1 MKKGFII
8 LLLMGY
14 FVCPSIYADS
24 FISQTQSK
32 ESWKSEKLSKKTANL
47 QIQGLSYFEA
57 LKKIAQTFDVGLA
70 VNSKLIPQGVIDI
83 SLENVSIDKAL
94 DQLLEGTG
102 TKAFVSPEGN
112 IMLRKSVEQPAPKK
126 QTQLSGQV
134 KGNQNEVIV
143 GAYIQLNSAYLITIS
158 DENGR
163 FRFNNIPVGDYTMKV
178 SFMGYKTFNNQ
189 ISVGT
194 GDIKEIEVTL
204 DEESITLGDMVVTAQ
219 KRTENQKEVPI
230 ALTNISSKFIT
241 SNVVESMGG
250 MAGFVPGVQVSEQST
265 LLPAYVIRGLT
276 SDDASLKVDNRVS
289 VFQDGIST
297 SKAIGAYSEFFDI
310 ERVEVLKGPQGT
322 LFGRSAQIGAIH
334 LITKH
339 AKNET
344 SGDLSLGTGNFNQ
357 FRGNGYFNTPLV
369 KEKLFMRVAAIYNKR
384 DGYIKNLSGGSL
396 MGKKA
401 LAARAS
407 FKYLPSKNSA
417 FDLILNYENDNNPGT
432 DFKSGTY
439 APKGGDTSPYTFADL
454 GAGKEQVD
462 KRDLLGATGQYKQ
475 YFNNVLSLTALT
487 GYRTIKAST
496 VFDSDGTKAQALD
509 FTGDVKYN
517 QFSQEIR
524 MNYDATHFS
533 GFAGVNFFHEYGNQ
547 SYLLTQ
553 DERSVFAML
562 SPLLVGKVAGFKAIP
577 MIVDG
582 EPNLSLS
589 TNPLT
594 GKAFQ
599 TLHTESINEDGA
611 NNNSYDVFVDGTYKI
626 TPKFKITAGGRLT
639 FEDQATI
646 YRVDP
651 SPGTLSSLLKK
662 GVNNI
667 FKPTAGRL
675 EQSKS
680 YSDWV
685 GRFVMQYD
693 FSKETNAY
701 ASWSKGRRP
710 NVIQIGA
717 DETQYL
723 HAEVVYNYEVG
734 VKNMLFSNRLQFN
747 ISGFIYDYTN
757 FQTSSADITGGGSLY
772 RITDSGKA
780 TGKGV
785 ETEIQ
790 FAATKKLTVFANYGF
805 LDAKFDDK
813 NSDGEVQEL
822 AGNTFRLTP
831 KHSGSAGVSY
841 QLGLGKAG
849 MLALNL
855 SATYKSGHYF
865 DDANTV
871 GLHQDGYALL
881 NSTVQYTSSTGKYG
895 LRLNMSNITNEH
907 FLIDAGNTG
916 QTFGIPTFVPGAPQF
931 YGAQLFYNF

>member
-24 FISQTQSK
+24 FISQSQSK

-47 QIQGLSYFEA
+47 QIQRLSYFEA
-57 LKKIAQTFDVGLA
+57 LKRIAQTFDVGLA
-70 VNSKLIPQGVIDI
+70 ANSNLIPQGVIDI
-83 SLENVSIDKAL
+83 SLENVGLQMAL
-94 DQLLEGTG
+94 DNLLKGTG
-102 TKAFVSPEGN
+102 AVAFVSPDGN
-112 IMLRKSVEQPAPKK
+112 IMLRKSVEQSAPKK

-134 KGNQNEVIV
+134 KGNQNDVIV
-143 GAYIQLNSAYLITIS
+143 GAYIQLHSGNLVTVS

-163 FRFNNIPVGDYTMKV
+163 FRFNNIPTGDYTMKV
-178 SFMGYKTFNNQ
+178 SFMGYKTFTNQ

-194 GDIKEIEVTL
+194 GDNKEIEVTL
-204 DEESITLGDMVVTAQ
+204 DEESITLGDLVVTAQ
-219 KRTENQKEVPI
+219 KRSENQKEVPI
-230 ALTNISSKFIT
+230 ALTNISSKFIET
-241 SNVVESMGG
+241 NVVETMAG
-250 MAGFVPGVQVSEQST
+250 MAGFVPGVQVSEQT
-265 LLPAYVIRGLT
+265 ALFPAYVIRGLT
-276 SDDASLKVDNRVS
+276 SDDISLNVDNRVS

-297 SKAIGAYSEFFDI
+297 SKAIGAYSEFFDV

-334 LITKH
+334 LITKR

-344 SGDLSLGTGNFNQ
+344 SANLSIGAGNFNQ

-369 KEKLFMRVAAIYNKR
+369 KDKLFMRVAAIYNKR
-384 DGYIKNLSGGSL
+384 DGYIKNLSGGTL

-401 LAARAS
+401 LAGRAS

-417 FDLILNYENDNNPGT
+417 FDLILNYEKDNNPGQ

-462 KRDLLGATGQYKQ
+462 KRDLFGATGQYKQ
-475 YFNNVLSLTALT
+475 YFSNVLSLTALT
-487 GYRTIKAST
+487 GYRTIKASST
-496 VFDSDGTKAQALD
+496 FDSDGTKAQALD
-509 FTGDVKYN
+509 FSADIKYN

-547 SYLLTQ
+547 SFLLTQ

-562 SPLLVGKVAGFKAIP
+562 SPLLVGKVSGFKAIP
-577 MIVDG
+577 MIIDG

-599 TLHTESINEDGA
+599 TLHTESVNDDGV
-611 NNNSYDVFVDGTYKI
+611 NNNSYDVFIDGTYKV

-639 FEDQATI
+639 FEDQTTF

-651 SPGTLSSLLKK
+651 SPGTLGSLLKK
-662 GVNNI
+662 GVNNV
-667 FKPTAGRL
+667 FKPTDGRIQ
-675 EQSKS
+675 QSKS

-710 NVIQIGA
+710 NVIQIDA
-717 DETQYL
+717 DATQYL

-734 VKNMLFSNRLQFN
+734 VKNMLFNNRLQFN
-747 ISGFIYDYTN
+747 VSGFIYDYTN
-757 FQTSSADITGGGSLY
+757 FQTSSADITGGSLY

-831 KHSGSAGVSY
+831 KHSGSAGVNY
-841 QLGLGKAG
+841 QFGLGKAG
-849 MLALNL
+849 FVAMSL
-855 SATYKSGHYF
+855 SATYKSGHFF
-865 DDANTV
+865 DDENTA

-916 QTFGIPTFVPGAPQF
+916 NTFGIPTFVPGAPQF

>member
-1 MKKGFII
+1 
-8 LLLMGY
+8 
-14 FVCPSIYADS
+14 
-24 FISQTQSK
+24 
-32 ESWKSEKLSKKTANL
+32 
-47 QIQGLSYFEA
+47 
-57 LKKIAQTFDVGLA
+57 
-70 VNSKLIPQGVIDI
+70 
-83 SLENVSIDKAL
+83 
-94 DQLLEGTG
+94 
-102 TKAFVSPEGN
+102 
-112 IMLRKSVEQPAPKK
+112 
-126 QTQLSGQV
+126 
-134 KGNQNEVIV
+134 
-143 GAYIQLNSAYLITIS
+143 
-158 DENGR
+158 
-163 FRFNNIPVGDYTMKV
+163 
-178 SFMGYKTFNNQ
+178 
-189 ISVGT
+189 
-194 GDIKEIEVTL
+194 
-204 DEESITLGDMVVTAQ
+204 
-219 KRTENQKEVPI
+219 
-230 ALTNISSKFIT
+230 
-241 SNVVESMGG
+241 
-250 MAGFVPGVQVSEQST
+250 
-265 LLPAYVIRGLT
+265 
-276 SDDASLKVDNRVS
+276 
-289 VFQDGIST
+289 
-297 SKAIGAYSEFFDI
+297 
-310 ERVEVLKGPQGT
+310 
-322 LFGRSAQIGAIH
+322 
-334 LITKH
+334 
-339 AKNET
+339 
-344 SGDLSLGTGNFNQ
+344 
-357 FRGNGYFNTPLV
+357 
-369 KEKLFMRVAAIYNKR
+369 
-384 DGYIKNLSGGSL
+384 
-396 MGKKA
+396 
-401 LAARAS
+401 
-407 FKYLPSKNSA
+407 
-417 FDLILNYENDNNPGT
+417 
-432 DFKSGTY
+432 
-439 APKGGDTSPYTFADL
+439 
-454 GAGKEQVD
+454 
-462 KRDLLGATGQYKQ
+462 
-475 YFNNVLSLTALT
+475 
-487 GYRTIKAST
+487 
-496 VFDSDGTKAQALD
+496 
-509 FTGDVKYN
+509 
-517 QFSQEIR
+517 
-524 MNYDATHFS
+524 
-533 GFAGVNFFHEYGNQ
+533 
-547 SYLLTQ
+547 
-553 DERSVFAML
+553 ML